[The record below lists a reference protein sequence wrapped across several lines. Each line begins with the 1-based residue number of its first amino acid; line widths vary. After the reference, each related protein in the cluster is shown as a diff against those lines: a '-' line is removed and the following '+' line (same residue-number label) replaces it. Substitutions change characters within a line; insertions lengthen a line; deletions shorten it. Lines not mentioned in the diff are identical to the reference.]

1 VKKLLPRL
9 GKSVAVVG
17 MAKNT
22 GKTVTLN
29 FLVHLAV
36 EEGKTIALTST
47 GLDGEVFDS
56 VSSLPKPAISLPTGA
71 WLATAQESLKQGT
84 ARLEVARATG
94 IYNPLGEVVIARVQ
108 RAGTVEVSGPERA
121 SDLAWVIEELAALS
135 DLVLVDGALD
145 RRAASAP
152 GITESCI
159 LATGAV
165 VAPSVQG
172 VVKATAHQVGLLQL
186 PPWPGSRDAL
196 VSALTAAPAALVS
209 QEGRTE
215 AIPLIT
221 ILDGPR
227 ELLQYLKPHWAL
239 VIRGAFTEELAGLL
253 RGVKLP
259 GGLDIIVADGSKVF
273 VGQDSWQTL
282 RSRGTRMWS
291 AQTIHLA
298 GITVNPVSPRGR
310 QLPGG
315 EIVRDLQGLFPNLA
329 IFDPLAS
336 GGM

>member
-1 VKKLLPRL
+1 MKRLLTRL

-29 FLVHLAV
+29 YLIHLAAA
-36 EEGKTIALTST
+36 EGKIVALTST

-56 VSSLPKPAISLPTGA
+56 ISSLPKPAINLPPGA
-71 WLATAQESLKQGT
+71 WLATAKESLKQGT

-94 IYNPLGEVVIARVQ
+94 IYNPLGEVVLARVQ
-108 RAGTVEVSGPERA
+108 RAGTVEISGPERA
-121 SDLAWVIEELAALS
+121 GDLARVVEELADLS

-172 VVKATAHQVGLLQL
+172 VVKAAAHQVGLLQL
-186 PPWPGSRDAL
+186 PSWPGSREAL
-196 VSALTAAPAALVS
+196 MNALAAGPAALVN
-209 QEGRTE
+209 QGGETE
-215 AIPLIT
+215 AIPLAT
-221 ILDGPR
+221 ILEGPR
-227 ELLQYLKPHWAL
+227 ELLQFLKPHWAL
-239 VIRGAFTEELAGLL
+239 VIRGAFTEELAVLL
-253 RGVKLP
+253 GGVKLP

-282 RSRGTRMWS
+282 GRRGARVWS
-291 AQTIHLA
+291 AQTINLV

-315 EIVRDLQGLFPNLA
+315 EIVRGLQGLFPDLVV
-329 IFDPLAS
+329 FDPLAS